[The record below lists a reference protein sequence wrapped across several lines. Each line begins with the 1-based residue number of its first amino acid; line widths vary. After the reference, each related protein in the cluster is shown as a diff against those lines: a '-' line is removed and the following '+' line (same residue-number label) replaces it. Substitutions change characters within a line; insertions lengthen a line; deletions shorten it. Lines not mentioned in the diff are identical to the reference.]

1 MRAHDRYDEY
11 EDLDEYEEDG
21 DEQEEKDAGEDEYEE
36 EDDPK
41 PAKEVLNYLELRQRL
56 KEEKR
61 KKLKKEL
68 GTANGS
74 SREKK
79 NVISKDVISKD
90 TYGSFFGPSQ
100 PVIAQR
106 VIEESKSLLENPDL
120 AARVIKFNQSRNKSS
135 GSASSVSKSQ
145 AGAGPRPKVTNGVIF
160 WFLHLCFLFPLRLYD
175 VLLCSFIWEALHLKI
190 LSSQLQKKVE
200 MLKNTR
206 DYSFLLADDAELPV
220 PKKVPHS
227 ISAQKPEARSAQLSE
242 RSRDSLSIN
251 GQKVSSSREDKKP
264 TAAINRMQPKVGS
277 EKFGSRDK
285 LVRPSVE
292 SGKHLSGNNG
302 ALADHRKQPSISN
315 GSGPGRPVVSKSV
328 PTKPISNGSG
338 PGRPLVSK
346 SVPPKPSVSTSDK
359 KASVPVARTSA
370 PGIHKPNPSKV
381 QTSVSKQSSARKE
394 EHQAPGKPKIL
405 PKQPIPPLK
414 PKQVLRPAPKP
425 SARDA
430 SRGERPRK
438 RPVRHNEDDEDDPE
452 TALRMIRN
460 MFGYNPSRYEDVDD
474 DSDME
479 ANFDD
484 IQREEK
490 RSARIARQEDEEELR
505 KIEEEER
512 RERLHK
518 EAKKRK
524 LSHR

>member
-120 AARVIKFNQSRNKSS
+120 AARVIKFNQSGNKSS

-145 AGAGPRPKVTNGVIF
+145 AGAGPRAKVTNG
-160 WFLHLCFLFPLRLYD
+160 
-175 VLLCSFIWEALHLKI
+175 
-190 LSSQLQKKVE
+190 LQKKVE

-264 TAAINRMQPKVGS
+264 TAAVNRMQPKVGS

-292 SGKHLSGNNG
+292 SGKHLSGKNG
-302 ALADHRKQPSISN
+302 VLADHRKQPSISN
-315 GSGPGRPVVSKSV
+315 GIGPGRPVVSKSV
-328 PTKPISNGSG
+328 PTKPNSNGSG

-381 QTSVSKQSSARKE
+381 PTSVSKQSSARKE

-430 SRGERPRK
+430 SRGEWPRK
-438 RPVRHNEDDEDDPE
+438 RPARHNEDDEDDPE

-512 RERLHK
+512 RERLRK

>member
-145 AGAGPRPKVTNGVIF
+145 AGAGPRPKVTNG
-160 WFLHLCFLFPLRLYD
+160 
-175 VLLCSFIWEALHLKI
+175 
-190 LSSQLQKKVE
+190 LQKKVE

-414 PKQVLRPAPKP
+414 PKQVLRPPPKP